1 MGVERK
7 CPKCGTWNQENDS
20 CVKCGELLSPELI
33 ESKREEIREEIRQT
47 TPPPALDIF
56 LAKWKNSRFWLL
68 RILYKVLRTIAVIF
82 LAIASFFAYLAASPN
97 G

>member
-7 CPKCGTWNQENDS
+7 CPKCGTWNQENDN
-20 CVKCGELLSPELI
+20 CVSCGELLSPQKI
-33 ESKREEIREEIRQT
+33 EEEREAVREKIRQS
-47 TPPPALDIF
+47 TPPPALDVF

-68 RILYKVLRTIAVIF
+68 RVLYKIIRTIAFIF
-82 LAIASFFAYLAASPN
+82 LGIASFFAYLAASPN